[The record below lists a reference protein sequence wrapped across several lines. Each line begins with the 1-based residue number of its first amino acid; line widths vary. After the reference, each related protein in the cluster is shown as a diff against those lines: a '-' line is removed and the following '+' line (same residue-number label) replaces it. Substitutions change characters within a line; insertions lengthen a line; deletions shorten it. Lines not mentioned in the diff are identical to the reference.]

1 VFSLGSEELSAAGPQ
16 RLGAVV
22 TATKVRMVPVEK
34 LHSLAR
40 RLEEVES
47 LLCDMTVVSN
57 PARLR
62 ELGRERSSLQS
73 LVDTFRQWQNV
84 SKRVAED
91 RAALSDPELGELA
104 REELPELEAQL
115 AKLEEELAVLLL
127 PKDPNDDR
135 NTILEVRAGTGG
147 EEAALF
153 AADLVRMY
161 TRYAE
166 RRGWRV
172 EILSMSE
179 ASAGGLKEA
188 IALVTGDR
196 VFSSLKH
203 EAGVHRVQRV
213 PTTEAQ
219 GRIHTSTATVA
230 VLPEADDVEVQID
243 EKDLRF
249 DIAAAGGPGGQG
261 VNTTNSAVQ
270 VTHLPTGMI
279 VKCQDERSQLKNKSR
294 ALKIL
299 RSRLLDL
306 EQQKQAESLRDERRN
321 MVGGAERS
329 EKIRTYNFP
338 QNRLSDHR
346 IGLTLYELD
355 RIIEGELETIINA
368 LVSWHQARLLE
379 ATKDDSS

>member
-1 VFSLGSEELSAAGPQ
+1 
-16 RLGAVV
+16 
-22 TATKVRMVPVEK
+22 MVPVEK
-34 LHSLAR
+34 LHSLRR

-47 LLCDMTVVSN
+47 LLCDMSVVSN
-57 PARLR
+57 PGRLR
-62 ELGRERSSLQS
+62 ELGRERSSIQP
-73 LVDTFRQWQNV
+73 VVEAFRKWQDV
-84 SKRVAED
+84 TKRVDED
-91 RAALSDPELGELA
+91 RAALTDPELGELA
-104 REELPELEAQL
+104 REELPELESEL
-115 AKLEEELAVLLL
+115 GKLEEEIAILLL
-127 PKDPNDDR
+127 PKDSNDDK
-135 NTILEVRAGTGG
+135 NTLLEVRAGTGG

-153 AADLVRMY
+153 AADLLRMY
-161 TRYAE
+161 SRYAE

-172 EILSMSE
+172 EILSTSE

-230 VLPEADDVEVQID
+230 VLPEADDVDVQID
-243 EKDLRF
+243 EKDLKI

-270 VTHLPTGMI
+270 IMHLPTGMI

-306 EQQKQAESLRDERRN
+306 EQQRQAESVRDERRT

-355 RIIEGELETIINA
+355 RVIEGELDAIINA
-368 LVSWHQARLLE
+368 LVAWHQARLLE
-379 ATKDDSS
+379 ASKGHDPGTS

>member
-1 VFSLGSEELSAAGPQ
+1 
-16 RLGAVV
+16 
-22 TATKVRMVPVEK
+22 MVPVEK
-34 LHSLAR
+34 LHSLMR
-40 RLEEVES
+40 RLEEIEA

-57 PARLR
+57 PLRLR
-62 ELGRERSSLQS
+62 ELGRERGSIQP
-73 LVDTFRQWQNV
+73 VVEAFKQWQQV
-84 SKRVAED
+84 SRQIEENREIID
-91 RAALSDPELGELA
+91 DPELGDLA
-104 REELPELEAQL
+104 REELPELETRRV
-115 AKLEEELAVLLL
+115 KLENEIAVLLL
-127 PKDPNDDR
+127 PKDPNDER
-135 NTILEVRAGTGG
+135 NTLLEVRAGTGG

-153 AADLVRMY
+153 AADLLRMY
-161 TRYAE
+161 SRYAE

-172 EILSMSE
+172 EVLSMSE

-188 IALVTGDR
+188 IALVTGER
-196 VFSSLKH
+196 AFSSLKH

-243 EKDLRF
+243 EKDLRI

-270 VTHLPTGMI
+270 ITHIPTGMI

-306 EQQKQAESLRDERRN
+306 EQQRQAASVRDERRN
-321 MVGGAERS
+321 MVGSGERS

-338 QNRLSDHR
+338 QNRLTDHR

-355 RIIEGELETIINA
+355 RIIEGDLEALISA
-368 LVSWHQARLLE
+368 LVAWHQARLLE
-379 ATKDDSS
+379 ATRETDSGS

>member
-1 VFSLGSEELSAAGPQ
+1 
-16 RLGAVV
+16 
-22 TATKVRMVPVEK
+22 MVPVEK

-104 REELPELEAQL
+104 RDELPELEAQL

-243 EKDLRF
+243 DKDLRF

-306 EQQKQAESLRDERRN
+306 EQQKQAESVRDERRN

-355 RIIEGELETIINA
+355 RVIEGELEAIINA
-368 LVSWHQARLLE
+368 LVAWHQARLLE
-379 ATKDDSS
+379 ATKGDSSTSSS